1 MYSPDINKREA
12 IRHLPNSP
20 LSKREIKNQFLLSPF
35 CFLLSAFS
43 FPEITYG

>member
-20 LSKREIKNQFLLSPF
+20 LSKREIKNKL
-35 CFLLSAFS
+35 LLSAFS